1 MKLLKRNLTEFEY
14 RAYQGE
20 EEIVEWGKHTGR
32 PEVKYG
38 DPECYKGNIGLP
50 NGFVQ
55 NDLFGINHNYTHVLV
70 MDDIHADI
78 NEAGLIK
85 CNGLTYEIKAV
96 RRSLNVL
103 SVALKQLTEKG
114 DFVPIDQSW

>member
-1 MKLLKRNLTEFEY
+1 
-14 RAYQGE
+14 
-20 EEIVEWGKHTGR
+20 
-32 PEVKYG
+32 
-38 DPECYKGNIGLP
+38 
-50 NGFVQ
+50 
-55 NDLFGINHNYTHVLV
+55 